1 MAFGIS
7 QSVRSRAVQVCTP
20 SLFHQAT
27 RSSRVKDVCAQIED
41 ALERKRRGE
50 ISQEDY
56 DTMKT
61 RLKSQLPILTPH
73 ATFRNGRRLNADAIP
88 SGLSIYDK
96 DHIPDPR
103 GYWEEKRKELR
114 VKNPTVLERI
124 LLVHVTPSLE
134 GLRLV
139 FIIPDGMDLARAQR
153 WMSEQLEDAEYD
165 VCVKDLARPSFIV
178 PEDYILYINE
188 AELFKD
194 RANLPQISQMNTDS
208 FSGKMSHTDL
218 TDGSSQAKNAPSQVN
233 TKHYTLN
240 INKNDNRLSGDGGNP
255 ALPAGTA
262 IQPAQPGDSHDSDAH
277 HLSDTG
283 EHQSNSKEVKSEERR
298 VVGSEERRVKSEESN
313 GSAAMSEQAEQ
324 STAGQAEQTEQSTA
338 GQAEQA
344 IKEDLNQGGLHRTN
358 DRNFRASE
366 SNDKLAYLL
375 PSAAENHLDNSVA
388 SEKTGEGFDAPPT
401 LERSGT
407 EHRGGAVTS
416 PSLLRSEGDWG
427 SEVEPS
433 LAKEGRGGLKTSSE
447 QGEESEERRE
457 KLEETSSKDSTTQQA
472 VEGVRGEAF
481 PSEYDGIPYDDL
493 VSKLVELLGGEPQHG
508 SRNSFI
514 FTLSCYLRYLCD
526 DNRDWIKAVIPTFGE
541 EKSRAFATVDSA
553 CNRKQANRMPSIVRK
568 AVSLCQ
574 DEQARGRAANY
585 DTDDF
590 GDIANPDSY
599 FYRIHEMPQKL
610 PKLIKLLISKTP
622 KIYQPAVAQAV
633 FPPLGAHLCD
643 TRFRYIDNVEH
654 EATLMNILC
663 APTGSGKE
671 SITQP
676 INHIM
681 ADIRLRDAEQR
692 ARERAWKDECNSKGA
707 NKDRRDRPEG
717 LVIQEVNIDM
727 TNPAFVLR
735 MKEAENHFLYAKV
748 NELNLFDALKGKTNQ
763 HFRIMELAF
772 DLGNYGQD
780 RVGVQSVTET
790 VKVRFNW
797 NACCTPKK
805 CRDYFRR
812 VVTDGPISRISFA
825 TIERRP
831 CGSAMPIYGTYDAA
845 FDEEL
850 KPYID
855 NLLKARGLVDCPQA
869 LRLAKKLV
877 EENAEFARLSQNYVF
892 ENLSF
897 RANVI
902 AYLKACVL
910 YVANGMKWEKAIE
923 DFIRWSERYDLWCK
937 LKLFGQMIYDA
948 DGEQEKVS
956 RTAPNGPKNLLT
968 LLPEEFTMEDY
979 MKVRRAEGFDND
991 DLKRIK
997 GALKQWVFRGYVVK
1011 IESAEDGAEDG
1022 KSCDGYSYSSIFR
1035 KLNFLKH

>member
-7 QSVRSRAVQVCTP
+7 QSVRSREVQVCTP
-20 SLFHQAT
+20 ELFHQAT
-27 RSSRVKDVCAQIED
+27 KSSRVKDVCAQIED

-50 ISQEDY
+50 IGQEDY

-96 DHIPDPR
+96 DHIADPR
-103 GYWEEKRKELR
+103 GWWKAKSEELR
-114 VKNPTVLERI
+114 VKNPQVLARI

-139 FIIPDGMDLARAQR
+139 FVMPEGMNLAEAQK
-153 WMSEQLEDAEYD
+153 WMSQQLGDEEYD

-178 PEDYILYINE
+178 PEDYILFIDEARLFAEVETPSDADDAAPHANTHENTNHNTNE
-188 AELFKD
+188 NPNENENKTEKEHRPESD
-194 RANLPQISQMNTDS
+194 N
-208 FSGKMSHTDL
+208 
-218 TDGSSQAKNAPSQVN
+218 SSA
-233 TKHYTLN
+233 
-240 INKNDNRLSGDGGNP
+240 
-255 ALPAGTA
+255 ALPDS
-262 IQPAQPGDSHDSDAH
+262 PAVEHAQSANHDCADDH
-277 HLSDTG
+277 HLG
-283 EHQSNSKEVKSEERR
+283 
-298 VVGSEERRVKSEESN
+298 
-313 GSAAMSEQAEQ
+313 
-324 STAGQAEQTEQSTA
+324 
-338 GQAEQA
+338 
-344 IKEDLNQGGLHRTN
+344 
-358 DRNFRASE
+358 
-366 SNDKLAYLL
+366 
-375 PSAAENHLDNSVA
+375 NHGVDQDH
-388 SEKTGEGFDAPPT
+388 G
-401 LERSGT
+401 
-407 EHRGGAVTS
+407 
-416 PSLLRSEGDWG
+416 
-427 SEVEPS
+427 
-433 LAKEGRGGLKTSSE
+433 
-447 QGEESEERRE
+447 GEE
-457 KLEETSSKDSTTQQA
+457 KQQDFA
-472 VEGVRGEAF
+472 Q
-481 PSEYDGIPYDDL
+481 EYDGISYEAIT
-493 VSKLVELLGGEPQHG
+493 SKLVELLGGEPQHG

-526 DNRDWIKAVIPTFGE
+526 DNATWIKQVIPTFGE
-541 EKSRAFATVDSA
+541 EKKRAFTTVDSA
-553 CNRKQANRMPSIVRK
+553 CQRKQSHRMPMIVRK

-574 DEQARGRAANY
+574 EERARGKAADY
-585 DTDDF
+585 DADEF
-590 GDIANPDSY
+590 GDILNPDSY
-599 FYRIHEMPQKL
+599 FYPIHEMPQKL
-610 PKLIKLLISKTP
+610 PRLIRLLVSKTP
-622 KIYQPAVAQAV
+622 AIYQPAVSQAV
-633 FPPLGAHLCD
+633 FPALASHLCD

-676 INHIM
+676 INRIM
-681 ADIRLRDAEQR
+681 ADIRARDAEQR
-692 ARERAWKDECNSKGA
+692 ERERAWKDECNRKGS
-707 NKDRRDRPEG
+707 NKDKRERPEG

-735 MKEAENHFLYAKV
+735 MKEAERHFLYAKV

-805 CRDYFRR
+805 CRNYFRR
-812 VVTDGPISRISFA
+812 VVTDGPVSRISFA

-831 CGSAMPIYGTYDAA
+831 CGSEIPVYGSYDAS

-869 LRLAKKLV
+869 LRLARKLM

-910 YVANGMKWEKAIE
+910 YVANGMKWEKSIE
-923 DFIRWSERYDLWCK
+923 DFVRWSERYDLWCK

-948 DGEQEKVS
+948 DGEQDKVS
-956 RTAPNGPKNLLT
+956 RTAPNGPKNLLS
-968 LLPEEFTMEDY
+968 LLPDEFTMDDY
-979 MKVRRAEGFDND
+979 VKVRRAQGFDND
-991 DLKRIK
+991 NARRIRD
-997 GALKQWVFRGYVVK
+997 AIHQWVHRGYVAKV
-1011 IESAEDGAEDG
+1011 EGADTDTD
-1022 KSCDGYSYSSIFR
+1022 SPIFR
-1035 KLNFLKH
+1035 KVKG

>member
-1 MAFGIS
+1 MFGIS
-7 QSVRSRAVQVCTP
+7 QSVRSRGVQVCTP
-20 SLFHQAT
+20 ELFHQAT
-27 RSSRVKDVCAQIED
+27 QSSRVKDVCAQIED

-50 ISQEDY
+50 ICQEDY
-56 DTMKT
+56 DAMKT
-61 RLKSQLPILTPH
+61 QLKSQLPILTPH
-73 ATFRNGRRLNADAIP
+73 ATFKNGRRLNADAIP

-96 DHIPDPR
+96 DHIPNPK
-103 GYWEEKRKELR
+103 GYWEVKNEELR
-114 VKNPTVLERI
+114 VKNPSALERI

-139 FIIPDGMDLARAQR
+139 FTIPDGMDLAQAQK
-153 WMSEQLEDAEYD
+153 WMSEQLEDADYD

-178 PEDYILYINE
+178 PEEYILYINE
-188 AELFKD
+188 GELFKEH
-194 RANLPQISQMNTDS
+194 NSSINNQNNNQNNNQINT
-208 FSGKMSHTDL
+208 
-218 TDGSSQAKNAPSQVN
+218 Q
-233 TKHYTLN
+233 
-240 INKNDNRLSGDGGNP
+240 INNDTNDKDNRLSGNNGNP
-255 ALPAGTA
+255 AVSLGSPAEHA
-262 IQPAQPGDSHDSDAH
+262 QPADTNHSDDNHIGD
-277 HLSDTG
+277 
-283 EHQSNSKEVKSEERR
+283 
-298 VVGSEERRVKSEESN
+298 N
-313 GSAAMSEQAEQ
+313 G
-324 STAGQAEQTEQSTA
+324 G
-338 GQAEQA
+338 
-344 IKEDLNQGGLHRTN
+344 NQGNGGMETEK
-358 DRNFRASE
+358 NF
-366 SNDKLAYLL
+366 
-375 PSAAENHLDNSVA
+375 PM
-388 SEKTGEGFDAPPT
+388 
-401 LERSGT
+401 
-407 EHRGGAVTS
+407 
-416 PSLLRSEGDWG
+416 
-427 SEVEPS
+427 
-433 LAKEGRGGLKTSSE
+433 
-447 QGEESEERRE
+447 
-457 KLEETSSKDSTTQQA
+457 
-472 VEGVRGEAF
+472 
-481 PSEYDGIPYDDL
+481 EYDGIPYSSIT
-493 VSKLVELLGGEPQHG
+493 SKLVELLGGEPQHG

-526 DNRDWIKAVIPTFGE
+526 DNRDWIKAILPTFGE
-541 EKSRAFATVDSA
+541 EQQRAYATVDSA
-553 CNRKQANRMPSIVRK
+553 CNRKQSHRMPSIVRK
-568 AVSLCQ
+568 AISLCL

-590 GDIANPDSY
+590 GDIGNPESY
-599 FYRIHEMPQKL
+599 FYRIHEMPSKL
-610 PKLIKLLISKTP
+610 PKLIKLLVSRTP
-622 KIYQPAVAQAV
+622 TIYQPAVSQAV
-633 FPPLGAHLCD
+633 FPSLAAHLCD

-654 EATLMNILC
+654 EATLMSILC

-681 ADIRLRDAEQR
+681 ADIRARDAEQR
-692 ARERAWKDECNSKGA
+692 ERERAWKDECNRKGS
-707 NKDRRDRPEG
+707 NKDKRERPEG

-735 MKEAENHFLYAKV
+735 MKEAENHFLYAKI

-772 DLGNYGQD
+772 DIGNYGQD

-869 LRLAKKLV
+869 MKLAKKLV

-910 YVANGMKWEKAIE
+910 YVANGMKWEKSIE
-923 DFIRWSERYDLWCK
+923 EFIRWSERYDLWCK

-948 DGEQEKVS
+948 DGEQDKVS

-968 LLPEEFTMEDY
+968 LLPDSFTEDDY
-979 MKVRRAEGFDND
+979 VKVRRSQGFDND
-991 DLKRIK
+991 DRKRIK
-997 GALKQWVFRGYVVK
+997 DALKQWVHRGYVARM
-1011 IESAEDGAEDG
+1011 ESGDGD
-1022 KSCDGYSYSSIFR
+1022 SDSPIFR
-1035 KLNFLKH
+1035 KLKFLKQ

>member
-7 QSVRSRAVQVCTP
+7 QSVRSREVQVCTP
-20 SLFHQAT
+20 ELFHQAT
-27 RSSRVKDVCAQIED
+27 KSSRVKDVCAQIED

-50 ISQEDY
+50 IGQEDY

-96 DHIPDPR
+96 DHIADPT
-103 GYWEEKRKELR
+103 GWWKAKSEELR
-114 VKNPTVLERI
+114 VKNPQVLARI

-139 FIIPDGMDLARAQR
+139 FVMPKGMNLAEAQK
-153 WMSEQLEDAEYD
+153 WMSQQLGDEEYD

-178 PEDYILYINE
+178 PEDYILFIDE
-188 AELFKD
+188 ARLFAPL
-194 RANLPQISQMNTDS
+194 RSS
-208 FSGKMSHTDL
+208 SGMDER
-218 TDGSSQAKNAPSQVN
+218 GSNGDAASQAN
-233 TKHYTLN
+233 TSVN
-240 INKNDNRLSGDGGNP
+240 INPNPKLNKNEPEHDPKPQVATNQEHRPEGDNSSA

-262 IQPAQPGDSHDSDAH
+262 VEYAQSANHDCADDH
-277 HLSDTG
+277 HLGNHGVDQDHG
-283 EHQSNSKEVKSEERR
+283 GEERR
-298 VVGSEERRVKSEESN
+298 QDF
-313 GSAAMSEQAEQ
+313 AQ
-324 STAGQAEQTEQSTA
+324 
-338 GQAEQA
+338 
-344 IKEDLNQGGLHRTN
+344 
-358 DRNFRASE
+358 
-366 SNDKLAYLL
+366 
-375 PSAAENHLDNSVA
+375 
-388 SEKTGEGFDAPPT
+388 
-401 LERSGT
+401 
-407 EHRGGAVTS
+407 
-416 PSLLRSEGDWG
+416 
-427 SEVEPS
+427 
-433 LAKEGRGGLKTSSE
+433 
-447 QGEESEERRE
+447 
-457 KLEETSSKDSTTQQA
+457 
-472 VEGVRGEAF
+472 
-481 PSEYDGIPYDDL
+481 EYDGISYEAIT
-493 VSKLVELLGGEPQHG
+493 SKLVELLGGEPQHG

-526 DNRDWIKAVIPTFGE
+526 DNATWIKQVIPTFGE
-541 EKSRAFATVDSA
+541 EQKRAFTTVDSA
-553 CNRKQANRMPSIVRK
+553 CQRKQSHRMPMIVRK
-568 AVSLCQ
+568 AISLCQ
-574 DEQARGRAANY
+574 QEQARGKAADY
-585 DTDDF
+585 DADEF
-590 GDIANPDSY
+590 GDIMNPDSY

-610 PKLIKLLISKTP
+610 PRLIRLLVSKTP
-622 KIYQPAVAQAV
+622 AIYQPAVSQAV
-633 FPPLGAHLCD
+633 FPALASHLCD

-676 INHIM
+676 INRIM
-681 ADIRLRDAEQR
+681 ADIRARDAQQR
-692 ARERAWKDECNSKGA
+692 ERERAWKDECNRKGS
-707 NKDRRDRPEG
+707 NKDKRERPEG

-735 MKEAENHFLYAKV
+735 MKEAERHFLYAKV

-812 VVTDGPISRISFA
+812 VVTDGPVSRISFA

-831 CGSAMPIYGTYDAA
+831 CGSEIPVYGSYDAS

-869 LRLAKKLV
+869 LRLARKLM

-910 YVANGMKWEKAIE
+910 YVANGMKWEKSIE
-923 DFIRWSERYDLWCK
+923 DFVRWSERYDLWCK

-948 DGEQEKVS
+948 DGEQDKVS
-956 RTAPNGPKNLLT
+956 RTAPNGPKNLLS
-968 LLPEEFTMEDY
+968 LLPDEFTMDDY
-979 MKVRRAEGFDND
+979 VKVRRAQGFDND
-991 DLKRIK
+991 NARRIRD
-997 GALKQWVFRGYVVK
+997 AIHQWVHRGYVAKV
-1011 IESAEDGAEDG
+1011 EGADTDTD
-1022 KSCDGYSYSSIFR
+1022 SPIFR
-1035 KLNFLKH
+1035 KVKFLKG

>member
-1 MAFGIS
+1 MFGIS
-7 QSVRSRAVQVCTP
+7 QSVRSRGVQVCTP
-20 SLFHQAT
+20 ELFHQAT
-27 RSSRVKDVCAQIED
+27 QSSRVKDVCAQIED

-50 ISQEDY
+50 ICQEDY
-56 DTMKT
+56 DAMKT
-61 RLKSQLPILTPH
+61 QLKSQLPILTPH
-73 ATFRNGRRLNADAIP
+73 ATFKNGRRLNAEAIP

-96 DHIPDPR
+96 DHIPNPK
-103 GYWEEKRKELR
+103 GYWEVKSEELR
-114 VKNPTVLERI
+114 VKNPSALERI

-139 FIIPDGMDLARAQR
+139 FTIPDGMDLAQAQK
-153 WMSEQLEDAEYD
+153 WMSQQLGDEEYD

-178 PEDYILYINE
+178 PEEYILFINE
-188 AELFKD
+188 SELF
-194 RANLPQISQMNTDS
+194 
-208 FSGKMSHTDL
+208 G
-218 TDGSSQAKNAPSQVN
+218 
-233 TKHYTLN
+233 
-240 INKNDNRLSGDGGNP
+240 
-255 ALPAGTA
+255 
-262 IQPAQPGDSHDSDAH
+262 
-277 HLSDTG
+277 
-283 EHQSNSKEVKSEERR
+283 VKSEERR
-298 VVGSEERRVKSEESN
+298 VKNSNVSAPQLNNQHLIDNNQNNKGNDETNRLSGNGGNPAVSPGSPAEHAQPADTNHSDDNHIGDN
-313 GSAAMSEQAEQ
+313 G
-324 STAGQAEQTEQSTA
+324 G
-338 GQAEQA
+338 
-344 IKEDLNQGGLHRTN
+344 NQGNGGMETEK
-358 DRNFRASE
+358 NF
-366 SNDKLAYLL
+366 
-375 PSAAENHLDNSVA
+375 PM
-388 SEKTGEGFDAPPT
+388 
-401 LERSGT
+401 
-407 EHRGGAVTS
+407 
-416 PSLLRSEGDWG
+416 
-427 SEVEPS
+427 
-433 LAKEGRGGLKTSSE
+433 
-447 QGEESEERRE
+447 
-457 KLEETSSKDSTTQQA
+457 
-472 VEGVRGEAF
+472 
-481 PSEYDGIPYDDL
+481 EYDGIPYSSIT
-493 VSKLVELLGGEPQHG
+493 SKLVELLGGEPQHG

-526 DNRDWIKAVIPTFGE
+526 DNRDWIKAILPTFGE
-541 EKSRAFATVDSA
+541 EQQRAYATVDSA
-553 CNRKQANRMPSIVRK
+553 CNRKQSHRMPSIVRK
-568 AVSLCQ
+568 AISLCQ

-590 GDIANPDSY
+590 GDIGNPESY
-599 FYRIHEMPQKL
+599 FYRIHEMPSKL
-610 PKLIKLLISKTP
+610 PKLIKLLVSRTP
-622 KIYQPAVAQAV
+622 TIYQPAVSQAV
-633 FPPLGAHLCD
+633 FPSLAAHLCD

-654 EATLMNILC
+654 EATLMSILC

-681 ADIRLRDAEQR
+681 ADIRARDAEQR
-692 ARERAWKDECNSKGA
+692 ERERAWKDECNRKGS
-707 NKDRRDRPEG
+707 NKDKRERPEG

-735 MKEAENHFLYAKV
+735 MKEAENHFLYAKI

-772 DLGNYGQD
+772 DIGNYGQD

-869 LRLAKKLV
+869 MKLAKKLV

-910 YVANGMKWEKAIE
+910 YVANGMKWEKSIE

-948 DGEQEKVS
+948 DGEQDKVS

-968 LLPEEFTMEDY
+968 LLPDSFTEDDY
-979 MKVRRAEGFDND
+979 VKVRRSQGFDND
-991 DLKRIK
+991 DRKRIK
-997 GALKQWVFRGYVVK
+997 DALKQWVHRGYVARM
-1011 IESAEDGAEDG
+1011 ESGDGD
-1022 KSCDGYSYSSIFR
+1022 SDSPIFR
-1035 KLNFLKH
+1035 KLKFLKQ

>member
-7 QSVRSRAVQVCTP
+7 QSVRSREVQVCTP
-20 SLFHQAT
+20 ELFHQAT
-27 RSSRVKDVCAQIED
+27 KSSRVKDVCAQIED

-50 ISQEDY
+50 IGQEDY

-96 DHIPDPR
+96 DHIADPR
-103 GYWEEKRKELR
+103 GWWKAKSEELR
-114 VKNPTVLERI
+114 VKNPQVLARI

-139 FIIPDGMDLARAQR
+139 FVMPEGMNLAEAQK
-153 WMSEQLEDAEYD
+153 WMSQQLGDEEYD

-178 PEDYILYINE
+178 PEDYILFIDEARLFAEVETPSDADDAAPHANTHENTNHNTNE
-188 AELFKD
+188 NENKTEKEHRPESD
-194 RANLPQISQMNTDS
+194 N
-208 FSGKMSHTDL
+208 
-218 TDGSSQAKNAPSQVN
+218 SSA
-233 TKHYTLN
+233 
-240 INKNDNRLSGDGGNP
+240 
-255 ALPAGTA
+255 ALPAG
-262 IQPAQPGDSHDSDAH
+262 PAVEHAQSANHDCADDH
-277 HLSDTG
+277 HLGNHGVDQDHG
-283 EHQSNSKEVKSEERR
+283 GEERR
-298 VVGSEERRVKSEESN
+298 QDF
-313 GSAAMSEQAEQ
+313 AQ
-324 STAGQAEQTEQSTA
+324 
-338 GQAEQA
+338 
-344 IKEDLNQGGLHRTN
+344 
-358 DRNFRASE
+358 
-366 SNDKLAYLL
+366 
-375 PSAAENHLDNSVA
+375 
-388 SEKTGEGFDAPPT
+388 
-401 LERSGT
+401 
-407 EHRGGAVTS
+407 
-416 PSLLRSEGDWG
+416 
-427 SEVEPS
+427 
-433 LAKEGRGGLKTSSE
+433 
-447 QGEESEERRE
+447 
-457 KLEETSSKDSTTQQA
+457 
-472 VEGVRGEAF
+472 
-481 PSEYDGIPYDDL
+481 EYDGISYEAIT
-493 VSKLVELLGGEPQHG
+493 SKLVELLGGEPQHG

-526 DNRDWIKAVIPTFGE
+526 DNATWIKQVIPTFGE
-541 EKSRAFATVDSA
+541 EKKRAFTTVDSA
-553 CNRKQANRMPSIVRK
+553 CQRKQSHRMPMIVRK
-568 AVSLCQ
+568 AISLCQ
-574 DEQARGRAANY
+574 QEQARGKADDY
-585 DTDDF
+585 DADEF
-590 GDIANPDSY
+590 GDILNPDSY

-610 PKLIKLLISKTP
+610 PRLIRLLVSKTP
-622 KIYQPAVAQAV
+622 AIYQPAVSQAV
-633 FPPLGAHLCD
+633 FPALASHLCD

-676 INHIM
+676 INRIM
-681 ADIRLRDAEQR
+681 ADIRARDAEQR
-692 ARERAWKDECNSKGA
+692 ERERAWKDECNRKGS
-707 NKDRRDRPEG
+707 NKDKRERPEG

-735 MKEAENHFLYAKV
+735 MKEAERHFLYAKV

-812 VVTDGPISRISFA
+812 VVTDGPVSRISFA

-831 CGSAMPIYGTYDAA
+831 CGSEIPVYGSYDAS

-869 LRLAKKLV
+869 LRLARKLM

-910 YVANGMKWEKAIE
+910 YVANGMKWEKSIE
-923 DFIRWSERYDLWCK
+923 DFVRWSERYDLWCK

-948 DGEQEKVS
+948 DGEQDKVS
-956 RTAPNGPKNLLT
+956 RTAPNGPKNLLS
-968 LLPEEFTMEDY
+968 LLPDEFTIDDY
-979 MKVRRAEGFDND
+979 VKVRRAQGFDND
-991 DLKRIK
+991 NAKRIRD
-997 GALKQWVFRGYVVK
+997 AIHQWVHRGYVAKV
-1011 IESAEDGAEDG
+1011 EGADTDTD
-1022 KSCDGYSYSSIFR
+1022 SPIFR
-1035 KLNFLKH
+1035 KVKG

>member
-7 QSVRSRAVQVCTP
+7 QSVRSREVQVCTP
-20 SLFHQAT
+20 ELFHQAT
-27 RSSRVKDVCAQIED
+27 KSSRVKDVCAQIED

-50 ISQEDY
+50 IGQEDY

-96 DHIPDPR
+96 DHIADPT
-103 GYWEEKRKELR
+103 GWWKAKSEELR
-114 VKNPTVLERI
+114 VKNPQVLARI

-139 FIIPDGMDLARAQR
+139 FVMPEGMNLAEAQK
-153 WMSEQLEDAEYD
+153 WMSQQLGDEEYD

-178 PEDYILYINE
+178 PEDYILFIDEARLFAEVETPSDADDAAPHANTHENTNHNTNE
-188 AELFKD
+188 NENKTEKEHRPESD
-194 RANLPQISQMNTDS
+194 N
-208 FSGKMSHTDL
+208 
-218 TDGSSQAKNAPSQVN
+218 SSA
-233 TKHYTLN
+233 
-240 INKNDNRLSGDGGNP
+240 
-255 ALPAGTA
+255 ALPAG
-262 IQPAQPGDSHDSDAH
+262 PAVEHAQSANHDCADDH
-277 HLSDTG
+277 HLG
-283 EHQSNSKEVKSEERR
+283 
-298 VVGSEERRVKSEESN
+298 
-313 GSAAMSEQAEQ
+313 
-324 STAGQAEQTEQSTA
+324 
-338 GQAEQA
+338 
-344 IKEDLNQGGLHRTN
+344 
-358 DRNFRASE
+358 
-366 SNDKLAYLL
+366 
-375 PSAAENHLDNSVA
+375 NHGVDQDH
-388 SEKTGEGFDAPPT
+388 G
-401 LERSGT
+401 
-407 EHRGGAVTS
+407 
-416 PSLLRSEGDWG
+416 
-427 SEVEPS
+427 
-433 LAKEGRGGLKTSSE
+433 
-447 QGEESEERRE
+447 GEEKRQ
-457 KLEETSSKDSTTQQA
+457 DFAQ
-472 VEGVRGEAF
+472 
-481 PSEYDGIPYDDL
+481 EYDGISYEAIT
-493 VSKLVELLGGEPQHG
+493 SKLVELLGGEPQHG

-526 DNRDWIKAVIPTFGE
+526 DNATWIKQVIPTFGE
-541 EKSRAFATVDSA
+541 EKKRAFTTVDSA
-553 CNRKQANRMPSIVRK
+553 CQRKQSHRMPMIVRK
-568 AVSLCQ
+568 AISLCQ
-574 DEQARGRAANY
+574 EERARGKAADY
-585 DTDDF
+585 DADEF
-590 GDIANPDSY
+590 GDILNPDSY

-610 PKLIKLLISKTP
+610 PRLIRLLVSKTP
-622 KIYQPAVAQAV
+622 AIYQPAVSQAV
-633 FPPLGAHLCD
+633 FPALASHLCD

-676 INHIM
+676 INRIM
-681 ADIRLRDAEQR
+681 ADIRARDAEQR
-692 ARERAWKDECNSKGA
+692 ERERAWKDECNRKGS
-707 NKDRRDRPEG
+707 NKDKRERPEG

-735 MKEAENHFLYAKV
+735 MKEAERHFLYAKV

-812 VVTDGPISRISFA
+812 VVTDGPVSRISFA

-831 CGSAMPIYGTYDAA
+831 CGSEIPVYGSYDAA

-869 LRLAKKLV
+869 LRLARKLM

-910 YVANGMKWEKAIE
+910 YVANGMKWEKSIE
-923 DFIRWSERYDLWCK
+923 DFVRWSERYDLWCK

-948 DGEQEKVS
+948 DGEQDKVS
-956 RTAPNGPKNLLT
+956 RTAPNGPKNLLS
-968 LLPEEFTMEDY
+968 LLPDEFTMDDY
-979 MKVRRAEGFDND
+979 VKVRRAQGFDND
-991 DLKRIK
+991 NARRIRD
-997 GALKQWVFRGYVVK
+997 AIHQWVHRGYVAKV
-1011 IESAEDGAEDG
+1011 EGADTDTD
-1022 KSCDGYSYSSIFR
+1022 SPIFR
-1035 KLNFLKH
+1035 KVKG

>member
-1 MAFGIS
+1 MFGIS

-20 SLFHQAT
+20 ELFHQAT
-27 RSSRVKDVCAQIED
+27 RSGKVKDVCAQIED

-50 ISQEDY
+50 ICQEDY
-56 DTMKT
+56 DTLKT

-73 ATFRNGRRLNADAIP
+73 ATFKNGRRLNADAIP

-103 GYWEEKRKELR
+103 GYWKVKSEELR
-114 VKNPTVLERI
+114 VKNPSVLERI
-124 LLVHVTPSLE
+124 LLVHVTPSTE

-139 FIIPDGMDLARAQR
+139 FVIPDGMDLAQAQK
-153 WMSEQLEDAEYD
+153 WMSGQLGDADYD

-188 AELFKD
+188 EELF
-194 RANLPQISQMNTDS
+194 
-208 FSGKMSHTDL
+208 
-218 TDGSSQAKNAPSQVN
+218 
-233 TKHYTLN
+233 
-240 INKNDNRLSGDGGNP
+240 NP
-255 ALPAGTA
+255 GTA
-262 IQPAQPGDSHDSDAH
+262 
-277 HLSDTG
+277 
-283 EHQSNSKEVKSEERR
+283 
-298 VVGSEERRVKSEESN
+298 
-313 GSAAMSEQAEQ
+313 
-324 STAGQAEQTEQSTA
+324 
-338 GQAEQA
+338 
-344 IKEDLNQGGLHRTN
+344 EDLNQGGLHRTN
-358 DRNFRASE
+358 NRD
-366 SNDKLAYLL
+366 
-375 PSAAENHLDNSVA
+375 SVA
-388 SEKTGEGFDAPPT
+388 SNNSGEGFDAPPT

-407 EHRGGAVTS
+407 ERRGGAVT
-416 PSLLRSEGDWG
+416 PLPPEEERGLGIGGGALLM
-427 SEVEPS
+427 
-433 LAKEGRGGLKTSSE
+433 KEGRGGWKNSPE
-447 QGEESEERRE
+447 QG
-457 KLEETSSKDSTTQQA
+457 TSPEQGVASPEA
-472 VEGVRGEAF
+472 VEQGKEVGGETF
-481 PSEYDGIPYDDL
+481 PSEYDGIPYTDL

-526 DNRDWIKAVIPTFGE
+526 DNREWIKAVLPTFGE
-541 EKSRAFATVDSA
+541 ERSRAFATVDSA
-553 CNRKQANRMPSIVRK
+553 CNRKQAHRMPSVVRR
-568 AVSLCQ
+568 AIQLCQ
-574 DEQARGRAANY
+574 DEQARGRAADY

-590 GDIANPDSY
+590 GDIDNPDSY

-622 KIYQPAVAQAV
+622 DIYQPAVAQAV

-654 EATLMNILC
+654 EATLMSILC

-671 SITQP
+671 CVSQP

-772 DLGNYGQD
+772 DLGSYGQD

-812 VVTDGPISRISFA
+812 VVTDGPVSRISFA

-869 LRLAKKLV
+869 MRLAKKLV

-923 DFIRWSERYDLWCK
+923 DFVRWSERYDLWCK

-948 DGEQEKVS
+948 DGEQDKPS
-956 RTAPNGPKNLLT
+956 RINGPRNLLS
-968 LLPEEFTMEDY
+968 LLPDEFTEEDY
-979 MKVRRAEGFDND
+979 IKVRRAQGFDYD
-991 DLKRIK
+991 DRKRIK
-997 GALKQWVFRGYVVK
+997 DAISQWVHRGYVVK
-1011 IESAEDGAEDG
+1011 MEGAGENAGGRISDADTD
-1022 KSCDGYSYSSIFR
+1022 SPIFR
-1035 KLNFLKH
+1035 KLKFLKK

>member
-7 QSVRSRAVQVCTP
+7 QSVRSREVQVCTP
-20 SLFHQAT
+20 ELFHQAT
-27 RSSRVKDVCAQIED
+27 KSSRVKDVCAQIED

-50 ISQEDY
+50 IGQEDY

-96 DHIPDPR
+96 DHIADPR
-103 GYWEEKRKELR
+103 GWWKAKSEELR
-114 VKNPTVLERI
+114 VKNPQVLARI

-139 FIIPDGMDLARAQR
+139 FVMPEDMNLAEAQK
-153 WMSEQLEDAEYD
+153 WMSQQLGDEEYD

-178 PEDYILYINE
+178 PEEYILFIDEARLFAEVETPSDADDAAPHANTHENTNHNTNE
-188 AELFKD
+188 NENKTEKEHRPEGD
-194 RANLPQISQMNTDS
+194 N
-208 FSGKMSHTDL
+208 
-218 TDGSSQAKNAPSQVN
+218 SSA
-233 TKHYTLN
+233 
-240 INKNDNRLSGDGGNP
+240 
-255 ALPAGTA
+255 ALPAGPA
-262 IQPAQPGDSHDSDAH
+262 AEHAQPANHDRADDH
-277 HLSDTG
+277 HLG
-283 EHQSNSKEVKSEERR
+283 NHGGNQEH
-298 VVGSEERRVKSEESN
+298 G
-313 GSAAMSEQAEQ
+313 
-324 STAGQAEQTEQSTA
+324 
-338 GQAEQA
+338 
-344 IKEDLNQGGLHRTN
+344 
-358 DRNFRASE
+358 
-366 SNDKLAYLL
+366 
-375 PSAAENHLDNSVA
+375 
-388 SEKTGEGFDAPPT
+388 
-401 LERSGT
+401 
-407 EHRGGAVTS
+407 
-416 PSLLRSEGDWG
+416 
-427 SEVEPS
+427 
-433 LAKEGRGGLKTSSE
+433 
-447 QGEESEERRE
+447 GEE
-457 KLEETSSKDSTTQQA
+457 KQQDFA
-472 VEGVRGEAF
+472 Q
-481 PSEYDGIPYDDL
+481 EYDGISYEAIT
-493 VSKLVELLGGEPQHG
+493 SKLVELLGGEPQHG

-526 DNRDWIKAVIPTFGE
+526 DNATWIKQVIPTFGE
-541 EKSRAFATVDSA
+541 EKKRAFTTVDSA
-553 CNRKQANRMPSIVRK
+553 CQRKQSHRMPMIVRK
-568 AVSLCQ
+568 AISLCQ
-574 DEQARGRAANY
+574 EERARGKAADY
-585 DTDDF
+585 DADEF
-590 GDIANPDSY
+590 GDILNPDSY

-610 PKLIKLLISKTP
+610 PRLIRLLVSKTP
-622 KIYQPAVAQAV
+622 AIYQPAVSQAV
-633 FPPLGAHLCD
+633 FPALASHLCD
-643 TRFRYIDNVEH
+643 TRFRYVDNVEH

-676 INHIM
+676 INRIM
-681 ADIRLRDAEQR
+681 ADIRARDAEQR
-692 ARERAWKDECNSKGA
+692 DRERAWKDECNRKGS
-707 NKDRRDRPEG
+707 NKDKRERPEG

-735 MKEAENHFLYAKV
+735 MKEAERHFLYAKV

-812 VVTDGPISRISFA
+812 VVTDGPVSRISFA

-831 CGSAMPIYGTYDAA
+831 CGSEIPVYGSYDAA

-869 LRLAKKLV
+869 LRLARKLM

-910 YVANGMKWEKAIE
+910 YVANGMKWEKSIE
-923 DFIRWSERYDLWCK
+923 DFVRWSERYDLWCK

-948 DGEQEKVS
+948 DGEQDKVS
-956 RTAPNGPKNLLT
+956 RTAPNGPKNLLS
-968 LLPEEFTMEDY
+968 LLPDEFTMDDY
-979 MKVRRAEGFDND
+979 VKVRRAQGFDND
-991 DLKRIK
+991 NARRIRD
-997 GALKQWVFRGYVVK
+997 AIHQWVHRGYVAKV
-1011 IESAEDGAEDG
+1011 EGADTDTD
-1022 KSCDGYSYSSIFR
+1022 SPIFR
-1035 KLNFLKH
+1035 KVKFLKG

>member
-7 QSVRSRAVQVCTP
+7 QSVRSREVQVCTP
-20 SLFHQAT
+20 ELFHQAT
-27 RSSRVKDVCAQIED
+27 KSSRVKDVCAQIED

-50 ISQEDY
+50 IGQEDY

-96 DHIPDPR
+96 DHIADPT
-103 GYWEEKRKELR
+103 GWWKAKSEELR
-114 VKNPTVLERI
+114 VKNPQVLARI

-139 FIIPDGMDLARAQR
+139 FVMPEGMNLAEAQK
-153 WMSEQLEDAEYD
+153 WMSQQLGDEEYD

-178 PEDYILYINE
+178 PEDYILFIDEARLFAEVETPSDADDAAPHANTHENTNHNTNE
-188 AELFKD
+188 NENKTEKEHRPESD
-194 RANLPQISQMNTDS
+194 N
-208 FSGKMSHTDL
+208 
-218 TDGSSQAKNAPSQVN
+218 SSAV
-233 TKHYTLN
+233 
-240 INKNDNRLSGDGGNP
+240 
-255 ALPAGTA
+255 LPAGTA
-262 IQPAQPGDSHDSDAH
+262 VEHAQSANHDRADDH
-277 HLSDTG
+277 HLG
-283 EHQSNSKEVKSEERR
+283 
-298 VVGSEERRVKSEESN
+298 
-313 GSAAMSEQAEQ
+313 
-324 STAGQAEQTEQSTA
+324 
-338 GQAEQA
+338 
-344 IKEDLNQGGLHRTN
+344 
-358 DRNFRASE
+358 
-366 SNDKLAYLL
+366 
-375 PSAAENHLDNSVA
+375 NHGVDQDH
-388 SEKTGEGFDAPPT
+388 G
-401 LERSGT
+401 
-407 EHRGGAVTS
+407 
-416 PSLLRSEGDWG
+416 
-427 SEVEPS
+427 
-433 LAKEGRGGLKTSSE
+433 
-447 QGEESEERRE
+447 GEE
-457 KLEETSSKDSTTQQA
+457 KQQDFA
-472 VEGVRGEAF
+472 Q
-481 PSEYDGIPYDDL
+481 EYDGISYEAIT
-493 VSKLVELLGGEPQHG
+493 SKLVELLGGEPQHG

-526 DNRDWIKAVIPTFGE
+526 DNATWIKQVIPTFGE
-541 EKSRAFATVDSA
+541 EKKRAFTTVDSA
-553 CNRKQANRMPSIVRK
+553 CQRKQSHRMPMIVRK
-568 AVSLCQ
+568 AISLCQ
-574 DEQARGRAANY
+574 QEQARGKAADY
-585 DTDDF
+585 DADEF
-590 GDIANPDSY
+590 GDIMNPDSY

-610 PKLIKLLISKTP
+610 PRLIRLLVSKTP
-622 KIYQPAVAQAV
+622 AIYQPAVSQAV
-633 FPPLGAHLCD
+633 FPALASHLCD

-676 INHIM
+676 INRIM
-681 ADIRLRDAEQR
+681 ADIRARDAQQR
-692 ARERAWKDECNSKGA
+692 ERERAWKDECNRKGS
-707 NKDRRDRPEG
+707 NKDKRERPEG

-735 MKEAENHFLYAKV
+735 MKEAERHFLYAKV

-812 VVTDGPISRISFA
+812 VVTDGPVSRISFA

-831 CGSAMPIYGTYDAA
+831 CGSEIPVYGSYDAS

-869 LRLAKKLV
+869 LKLARKLM

-910 YVANGMKWEKAIE
+910 YVANGMKWEKSIE
-923 DFIRWSERYDLWCK
+923 DFVRWSERYDLWCK

-948 DGEQEKVS
+948 DGEQDKVS
-956 RTAPNGPKNLLT
+956 RTAPNGPKNLLS
-968 LLPEEFTMEDY
+968 LLPDEFTMDDY
-979 MKVRRAEGFDND
+979 VKVRRAQGFDND
-991 DLKRIK
+991 NARRIRD
-997 GALKQWVFRGYVVK
+997 AIHQWVHRGYVAKV
-1011 IESAEDGAEDG
+1011 EGADTDTD
-1022 KSCDGYSYSSIFR
+1022 SPIFR
-1035 KLNFLKH
+1035 KVKFLKG

>member
-7 QSVRSRAVQVCTP
+7 QSVRSREVQVCTP
-20 SLFHQAT
+20 ELFHQAT
-27 RSSRVKDVCAQIED
+27 KSSRVKDVCAQIED

-50 ISQEDY
+50 IGQEDY

-96 DHIPDPR
+96 DHIADPT
-103 GYWEEKRKELR
+103 GWWKAKSEELR
-114 VKNPTVLERI
+114 VKNSQVLARI

-139 FIIPDGMDLARAQR
+139 FVMPEGMNLAEAQK
-153 WMSEQLEDAEYD
+153 WMSQQLGDEEYD

-178 PEDYILYINE
+178 PEDYILFIDEARLFAEVEPPSDADDAAPHANTHENTNHNTNE
-188 AELFKD
+188 NENKTEKEHRPESD
-194 RANLPQISQMNTDS
+194 N
-208 FSGKMSHTDL
+208 
-218 TDGSSQAKNAPSQVN
+218 SSA
-233 TKHYTLN
+233 
-240 INKNDNRLSGDGGNP
+240 

-262 IQPAQPGDSHDSDAH
+262 VEYAQSANHDCADDH
-277 HLSDTG
+277 HLGNHGVDQDHG
-283 EHQSNSKEVKSEERR
+283 GEERR
-298 VVGSEERRVKSEESN
+298 QDF
-313 GSAAMSEQAEQ
+313 AQ
-324 STAGQAEQTEQSTA
+324 
-338 GQAEQA
+338 
-344 IKEDLNQGGLHRTN
+344 
-358 DRNFRASE
+358 
-366 SNDKLAYLL
+366 
-375 PSAAENHLDNSVA
+375 
-388 SEKTGEGFDAPPT
+388 
-401 LERSGT
+401 
-407 EHRGGAVTS
+407 
-416 PSLLRSEGDWG
+416 
-427 SEVEPS
+427 
-433 LAKEGRGGLKTSSE
+433 
-447 QGEESEERRE
+447 
-457 KLEETSSKDSTTQQA
+457 
-472 VEGVRGEAF
+472 
-481 PSEYDGIPYDDL
+481 EYDGIPYEAIT
-493 VSKLVELLGGEPQHG
+493 SKLVELLGGEPQHG

-526 DNRDWIKAVIPTFGE
+526 DNAMWIKQVIPTFGE
-541 EKSRAFATVDSA
+541 EKKRAFTTVDSA
-553 CNRKQANRMPSIVRK
+553 CQRKQSHRMPMIVRK
-568 AVSLCQ
+568 AISLCQ
-574 DEQARGRAANY
+574 EERARGKAADY
-585 DTDDF
+585 DADEF
-590 GDIANPDSY
+590 GDILNPDSY

-610 PKLIKLLISKTP
+610 PRLIRLLVSKTP
-622 KIYQPAVAQAV
+622 AIYQPAVSQAV
-633 FPPLGAHLCD
+633 FPALASHLCD

-676 INHIM
+676 INRIM
-681 ADIRLRDAEQR
+681 ADIRARDAQQR
-692 ARERAWKDECNSKGA
+692 ERERAWKDECNRKGS
-707 NKDRRDRPEG
+707 NKDKRERPEG

-735 MKEAENHFLYAKV
+735 MKEAERHFLYAKV

-812 VVTDGPISRISFA
+812 VVTDGPVSRISFA

-831 CGSAMPIYGTYDAA
+831 CGSEIPVYGSYDAA

-869 LRLAKKLV
+869 LRLARKLM

-910 YVANGMKWEKAIE
+910 YVANGMKWEKSIE
-923 DFIRWSERYDLWCK
+923 DFVRWSERYDLWCK

-948 DGEQEKVS
+948 DGEQDKVN
-956 RTAPNGPKNLLT
+956 RTAPNGPKNLLS
-968 LLPEEFTMEDY
+968 LLPDEFTMDDY
-979 MKVRRAEGFDND
+979 VKVRRAQGFDND
-991 DLKRIK
+991 NARRIRD
-997 GALKQWVFRGYVVK
+997 AIHQWVHRGYVAKV
-1011 IESAEDGAEDG
+1011 EGADTDTD
-1022 KSCDGYSYSSIFR
+1022 SPIFR
-1035 KLNFLKH
+1035 KVKFLKG

>member
-7 QSVRSRAVQVCTP
+7 QSVRSREVQVCTP
-20 SLFHQAT
+20 ELFHQAT
-27 RSSRVKDVCAQIED
+27 KSSRVKDVCAQIED

-50 ISQEDY
+50 IGQEDY

-61 RLKSQLPILTPH
+61 RLKSLLPILTPH

-96 DHIPDPR
+96 DHIADPT
-103 GYWEEKRKELR
+103 GWWKAKSEELR
-114 VKNPTVLERI
+114 VKNPQVLARI

-139 FIIPDGMDLARAQR
+139 FVMPEGMNLAEAQK
-153 WMSEQLEDAEYD
+153 WMSLQLGDEEYD

-178 PEDYILYINE
+178 PEEYILFIDE
-188 AELFKD
+188 ARLF
-194 RANLPQISQMNTDS
+194 AEVETP
-208 FSGKMSHTDL
+208 
-218 TDGSSQAKNAPSQVN
+218 
-233 TKHYTLN
+233 
-240 INKNDNRLSGDGGNP
+240 
-255 ALPAGTA
+255 
-262 IQPAQPGDSHDSDAH
+262 SDADDAAPHANTHENTNHDCADDH
-277 HLSDTG
+277 HLC
-283 EHQSNSKEVKSEERR
+283 
-298 VVGSEERRVKSEESN
+298 
-313 GSAAMSEQAEQ
+313 
-324 STAGQAEQTEQSTA
+324 
-338 GQAEQA
+338 
-344 IKEDLNQGGLHRTN
+344 
-358 DRNFRASE
+358 
-366 SNDKLAYLL
+366 
-375 PSAAENHLDNSVA
+375 NHGVDQDH
-388 SEKTGEGFDAPPT
+388 G
-401 LERSGT
+401 
-407 EHRGGAVTS
+407 
-416 PSLLRSEGDWG
+416 
-427 SEVEPS
+427 
-433 LAKEGRGGLKTSSE
+433 
-447 QGEESEERRE
+447 GEE
-457 KLEETSSKDSTTQQA
+457 KQQDFA
-472 VEGVRGEAF
+472 QK
-481 PSEYDGIPYDDL
+481 YDGIPYEAIT
-493 VSKLVELLGGEPQHG
+493 SKLVELLGGEPQHG

-526 DNRDWIKAVIPTFGE
+526 DNATWIKQVIPTFGE
-541 EKSRAFATVDSA
+541 EKKRAFTTVDSA
-553 CNRKQANRMPSIVRK
+553 CQRKQSHRMPMIVRK
-568 AVSLCQ
+568 AISLCQ
-574 DEQARGRAANY
+574 EERARGKAADY
-585 DTDDF
+585 DADEF
-590 GDIANPDSY
+590 GDILNPDSY

-610 PKLIKLLISKTP
+610 PRLIRLLVSKTP
-622 KIYQPAVAQAV
+622 VIYQPAVSQAV
-633 FPPLGAHLCD
+633 FPALASHLCD
-643 TRFRYIDNVEH
+643 TRFRYVDNVEH

-676 INHIM
+676 INRIM
-681 ADIRLRDAEQR
+681 ADIRARDAQQR
-692 ARERAWKDECNSKGA
+692 ERERAWKDECNRKGS
-707 NKDRRDRPEG
+707 NKDKRERPEG

-727 TNPAFVLR
+727 TNPAFLLR
-735 MKEAENHFLYAKV
+735 MKEAERHFLYAKV

-812 VVTDGPISRISFA
+812 VVTDGPVSRISFA

-831 CGSAMPIYGTYDAA
+831 CGSEIPVYGSYDAA

-869 LRLAKKLV
+869 LKLARKLM

-910 YVANGMKWEKAIE
+910 YVANGMKWEKSIE
-923 DFIRWSERYDLWCK
+923 DFVRWSERYDLWCK

-948 DGEQEKVS
+948 DGEQDKVS
-956 RTAPNGPKNLLT
+956 RTAPNGPKNLLS
-968 LLPEEFTMEDY
+968 LLPDEFTMDDY
-979 MKVRRAEGFDND
+979 VKVRRAQGFDND
-991 DLKRIK
+991 NARRIRD
-997 GALKQWVFRGYVVK
+997 AIHQWVHRGYVAKV
-1011 IESAEDGAEDG
+1011 EGADTDTD
-1022 KSCDGYSYSSIFR
+1022 SPIFR
-1035 KLNFLKH
+1035 KVKFLKG

>member
-7 QSVRSRAVQVCTP
+7 QSVRSREVQVCTP
-20 SLFHQAT
+20 ELFHQAAG
-27 RSSRVKDVCAQIED
+27 SSRVKDVCAQIED

-50 ISQEDY
+50 IGQEDY

-96 DHIPDPR
+96 DHIPNPK
-103 GYWEEKRKELR
+103 GYWEVKSEELR
-114 VKNPTVLERI
+114 VKNPSALERI

-139 FIIPDGMDLARAQR
+139 FTIPDGMDLAQAQK
-153 WMSEQLEDAEYD
+153 WMSQQLGDEEYD

-178 PEDYILYINE
+178 PEDYILFINE
-188 AELFKD
+188 SELF
-194 RANLPQISQMNTDS
+194 
-208 FSGKMSHTDL
+208 G
-218 TDGSSQAKNAPSQVN
+218 
-233 TKHYTLN
+233 
-240 INKNDNRLSGDGGNP
+240 
-255 ALPAGTA
+255 
-262 IQPAQPGDSHDSDAH
+262 
-277 HLSDTG
+277 
-283 EHQSNSKEVKSEERR
+283 VKSEERR
-298 VVGSEERRVKSEESN
+298 VKNSNVSAPQLNNQHLIDNNQNNKGNDETNRLSGNGGNPAVSPGSPAEHAQPADTNHSDDNHIGDN
-313 GSAAMSEQAEQ
+313 G
-324 STAGQAEQTEQSTA
+324 G
-338 GQAEQA
+338 
-344 IKEDLNQGGLHRTN
+344 NQGNGGMETEK
-358 DRNFRASE
+358 NF
-366 SNDKLAYLL
+366 
-375 PSAAENHLDNSVA
+375 PM
-388 SEKTGEGFDAPPT
+388 
-401 LERSGT
+401 
-407 EHRGGAVTS
+407 
-416 PSLLRSEGDWG
+416 
-427 SEVEPS
+427 
-433 LAKEGRGGLKTSSE
+433 
-447 QGEESEERRE
+447 
-457 KLEETSSKDSTTQQA
+457 
-472 VEGVRGEAF
+472 
-481 PSEYDGIPYDDL
+481 EYDGIPYSSIT
-493 VSKLVELLGGEPQHG
+493 SKLVELLGGEPQHG

-526 DNRDWIKAVIPTFGE
+526 DNRDWIKAILPTFGE
-541 EKSRAFATVDSA
+541 EQKRAFTTVDSA
-553 CNRKQANRMPSIVRK
+553 CQRKQSHRMPMIVRK
-568 AVSLCQ
+568 AISLCQ
-574 DEQARGRAANY
+574 QEQARGKAEDY
-585 DTDDF
+585 DADEF
-590 GDIANPDSY
+590 GDILNPDSY

-610 PKLIKLLISKTP
+610 PRLIRLLVSKTP
-622 KIYQPAVAQAV
+622 AIYQPAVSQAV
-633 FPPLGAHLCD
+633 FPALASHLCD
-643 TRFRYIDNVEH
+643 TRFRYVDNVEH

-676 INHIM
+676 INRIM
-681 ADIRLRDAEQR
+681 ADIRARDAEQR
-692 ARERAWKDECNSKGA
+692 ERERAWKDECNRKGS
-707 NKDRRDRPEG
+707 NKDKRERPEG

-735 MKEAENHFLYAKV
+735 MKEAERHFLYAKV

-812 VVTDGPISRISFA
+812 VVTDGPVSRISFA

-831 CGSAMPIYGTYDAA
+831 CGSEIPVYGSYDAS

-869 LRLAKKLV
+869 LRLARKLM

-910 YVANGMKWEKAIE
+910 YVANGMKWEKSIE
-923 DFIRWSERYDLWCK
+923 DFVRWSERYDLWCK

-948 DGEQEKVS
+948 DGEQDKMS
-956 RTAPNGPKNLLT
+956 RTAPNGPKNLLS
-968 LLPEEFTMEDY
+968 LLPDEFTIDDY
-979 MKVRRAEGFDND
+979 VKVRRAQGFDND
-991 DLKRIK
+991 NARRIRD
-997 GALKQWVFRGYVVK
+997 AIHQWVHRGYVAKV
-1011 IESAEDGAEDG
+1011 EGADTDTD
-1022 KSCDGYSYSSIFR
+1022 SPIFR
-1035 KLNFLKH
+1035 KVKG

>member
-7 QSVRSRAVQVCTP
+7 QSVRSREVQVCTP
-20 SLFHQAT
+20 ELFHQAAG
-27 RSSRVKDVCAQIED
+27 SSRVKDVCAQIED

-50 ISQEDY
+50 IGQEDY

-96 DHIPDPR
+96 DHIPNPK
-103 GYWEEKRKELR
+103 GYWEVKSEELR
-114 VKNPTVLERI
+114 VKNPSALERI

-139 FIIPDGMDLARAQR
+139 FTIPDGMDLAQAQK
-153 WMSEQLEDAEYD
+153 WMSQQLGDEEYD

-178 PEDYILYINE
+178 PEDYILFIDEARLFAQVEPPSDADDAAPHANTHENTNPNTNE
-188 AELFKD
+188 NPNE
-194 RANLPQISQMNTDS
+194 NTNENENKTEKEHRPEGDS
-208 FSGKMSHTDL
+208 G
-218 TDGSSQAKNAPSQVN
+218 AA
-233 TKHYTLN
+233 
-240 INKNDNRLSGDGGNP
+240 

-262 IQPAQPGDSHDSDAH
+262 AEHAQSADHDRADNH
-277 HLSDTG
+277 HIG
-283 EHQSNSKEVKSEERR
+283 NHGV
-298 VVGSEERRVKSEESN
+298 
-313 GSAAMSEQAEQ
+313 
-324 STAGQAEQTEQSTA
+324 
-338 GQAEQA
+338 
-344 IKEDLNQGGLHRTN
+344 
-358 DRNFRASE
+358 
-366 SNDKLAYLL
+366 DKD
-375 PSAAENHLDNSVA
+375 H
-388 SEKTGEGFDAPPT
+388 G
-401 LERSGT
+401 
-407 EHRGGAVTS
+407 
-416 PSLLRSEGDWG
+416 
-427 SEVEPS
+427 
-433 LAKEGRGGLKTSSE
+433 
-447 QGEESEERRE
+447 GEETE
-457 KLEETSSKDSTTQQA
+457 KN
-472 VEGVRGEAF
+472 F
-481 PSEYDGIPYDDL
+481 PMEYDGIPYSSIT
-493 VSKLVELLGGEPQHG
+493 SKLVELLGGEPQHG

-526 DNRDWIKAVIPTFGE
+526 DNRDWIKAILPTFGE
-541 EKSRAFATVDSA
+541 EKKRAFTTVDSA
-553 CNRKQANRMPSIVRK
+553 CQRKQSHRMPMIVRK
-568 AVSLCQ
+568 VITLCQ
-574 DEQARGRAANY
+574 EERARGRASDY
-585 DTDDF
+585 DADEF
-590 GDIANPDSY
+590 GDILNPDSY

-610 PKLIKLLISKTP
+610 PRLIRLLVSKTP
-622 KIYQPAVAQAV
+622 AIYQPAVSQAV
-633 FPPLGAHLCD
+633 FPALASHLCD
-643 TRFRYIDNVEH
+643 TRFRYVDNVEH

-676 INHIM
+676 INRIM
-681 ADIRLRDAEQR
+681 ADIRARDAEQR
-692 ARERAWKDECNSKGA
+692 ERERVWKDECNRKGS
-707 NKDRRDRPEG
+707 NKDRRERPEG

-735 MKEAENHFLYAKV
+735 MKEAERHFLYAKV

-812 VVTDGPISRISFA
+812 VVTDGPVSRISFA

-831 CGSAMPIYGTYDAA
+831 CGSEIPVYGTYDAA

-850 KPYID
+850 KPFID

-869 LRLAKKLV
+869 LRLARKLM

-910 YVANGMKWEKAIE
+910 YVANGMKWEKPIE
-923 DFIRWSERYDLWCK
+923 DFVRWSERYDLWCK

-948 DGEQEKVS
+948 DGEQDKMS
-956 RTAPNGPKNLLT
+956 RTAPNGPKNLLS
-968 LLPEEFTMEDY
+968 LLPDEFTVDDY
-979 MKVRRAEGFDND
+979 VKVRRAQGFDND
-991 DLKRIK
+991 NAKRIRD
-997 GALKQWVFRGYVVK
+997 AIHQWVHRGYVAKV
-1011 IESAEDGAEDG
+1011 EGADADTD
-1022 KSCDGYSYSSIFR
+1022 SPIFR
-1035 KLNFLKH
+1035 KVKG